1 MLLLPLRSNC
11 GLFLSSL
18 FSVLFSRS
26 FLYSCSWRILHLVQF
41 QSCTRKL
48 IHSAV
53 LTVHHCFGL
62 CLQRTERRSAA
73 SALPKLRISA
83 QSAALP
89 LQRLSS
95 KCVSTH
101 RAPLCR
107 FNDFQLASQRK
118 GISALSL
125 QLLLIPNNRDSPTCV
140 SAHKGISALSLQRLL
155 NPNRLSNGLTSIS
168 ALPLQRLLPP
178 IPDSRDST
186 IIISNGKRCKLAA
199 TLAD

>member
-53 LTVHHCFGL
+53 LAVHHCFGL

-73 SALPKLRISA
+73 SALPN
-83 QSAALP
+83 
-89 LQRLSS
+89 
-95 KCVSTH
+95 CVSAH

-107 FNDFQLASQRK
+107 FNDFHPNAYQRTERRSAASTTFNLRLSAQRHLRPIASTASQSKSSQQRAYEHLR
-118 GISALSL
+118 SAASTT
-125 QLLLIPNNRDSPTCV
+125 S
-140 SAHKGISALSLQRLL
+140 SS
-155 NPNRLSNGLTSIS
+155 NP
-168 ALPLQRLLPP
+168 
-178 IPDSRDST
+178 
-186 IIISNGKRCKLAA
+186 
-199 TLAD
+199 

>member
-95 KCVSTH
+95 KCVSAH

-107 FNDFQLASQRK
+107 FNDFHPS
-118 GISALSL
+118 
-125 QLLLIPNNRDSPTCV
+125 CV
-140 SAHKGISALSLQRLL
+140 SAHRAPLCRFNDFHPNAYQRTERRSAASTTFNL
-155 NPNRLSNGLTSIS
+155 RLSAQRHLRPIASAASQSKSSQQRAYEHLRSAASTTSS
-168 ALPLQRLLPP
+168 
-178 IPDSRDST
+178 
-186 IIISNGKRCKLAA
+186 SNP
-199 TLAD
+199 